1 MDRSQGM
8 IMNKY
13 IAVAVAFMGVW
24 FYELS
29 GGSDFEP
36 GEHSLVIFAAP
47 KPTEP
52 QKPQGIGL
60 VARAETTVPLTEVLP
75 ARAPV
80 PKEPRPSI
88 TSEVT
93 EGLSLVKLTT
103 PAPEPTPELEVEP
116 ETPEVIEIVQ
126 EPEPQTPAPD
136 LRFVDGDRVNMRGG
150 PGTDYAVVGK
160 LVRNDMVEVL
170 KDEGNGWLH
179 LRDIATGQE
188 GWMAD
193 WLVTASN

>member
-13 IAVAVAFMGVW
+13 IAVAFAFMGVW

-36 GEHSLVIFAAP
+36 GEHSLVIFATP
-47 KPTEP
+47 KLTEP
-52 QKPQGIGL
+52 QQPQGIGL

-80 PKEPRPSI
+80 PKEHRPSI

-103 PAPEPTPELEVEP
+103 PAPEPSPELEVEP
-116 ETPEVIEIVQ
+116 ETPEVIEIVP

-150 PGTDYAVVGK
+150 PGRITLLWASWCATIWSKCSRTKATAGCICVISQQA
-160 LVRNDMVEVL
+160 RRA
-170 KDEGNGWLH
+170 GWP
-179 LRDIATGQE
+179 IG
-188 GWMAD
+188 
-193 WLVTASN
+193 S